1 MRKINSLILF
11 FLLSLC
17 LMLSYCSNKNFVAKN
32 ESQLVENK
40 IKIENEIKS
49 ENESPKKYKL
59 VWADEFNSKG
69 APDSTKW
76 SYDIGTGDWG
86 WGNNEKEYYTNRS
99 QNVGI
104 EKGKLKITALK
115 ENFKGSAYTS
125 TRMLTRDKFHFT
137 YGKVEVRAKLPIGVG
152 TWPAIWMLGSNI
164 KTAGWPNCG
173 EIDIMEHKGCELNK
187 IYTTLHYPKH
197 FGDKADGDSIVI
209 KNVNTAFHK
218 YATEWTQASI
228 KFYVD
233 DVLVKSYINDTA
245 SPFHKDFH
253 IILNVA
259 MGGNFAG
266 AIDDNIS
273 KASMEVDYV
282 RVYQ

>member
-1 MRKINSLILF
+1 MSK
-11 FLLSLC
+11 C
-17 LMLSYCSNKNFVAKN
+17 VNKNLVLKN
-32 ESQLVENK
+32 ESSNTEVTNK
-40 IKIENEIKS
+40 KAEVVTTNLS
-49 ENESPKKYKL
+49 KYKL
-59 VWADEFNSKG
+59 VWADEFNTKG

-99 QNVGI
+99 QNVNI
-104 EKGKLKITALK
+104 EKGLLKITALK
-115 ENFKGSAYTS
+115 ENFNGSAYTS

-137 YGKVEVRAKLPIGVG
+137 YGKVEVSAKLPVGVG

-173 EIDIMEHKGCELNK
+173 EIDIMEHKGCQPNK

-197 FGDKADGDSIVI
+197 FGDKADGDSITI
-209 KNVNTAFHK
+209 KNAHTAFHK
-218 YATEWTQASI
+218 YATEWTATSI

-233 DVLVKSYINDTA
+233 DVQVKSYVNDTE

-266 AIDDNIS
+266 PLDPAIN

>member
-1 MRKINSLILF
+1 MLMRKINFLNS
-11 FLLSLC
+11 FLLLVICFAMSEC
-17 LMLSYCSNKNFVAKN
+17 ANKNFAAKN
-32 ESQLVENK
+32 EGPNVSETK
-40 IKIENEIKS
+40 IVDDKTIS
-49 ENESPKKYKL
+49 ERQTYKL
-59 VWADEFNSKG
+59 VWADEFDTKG

-99 QNVGI
+99 ENVSI
-104 EKGKLKITALK
+104 AKGKLKITALK
-115 ENFKGSAYTS
+115 ENYNGSAYTS

-137 YGKVEVRAKLPIGVG
+137 YGKVEVRAKLPAGVG

-173 EIDIMEHKGCELNK
+173 EIDIMEHKGCIPNK

-197 FGDKADGDSIVI
+197 FGDKADGDSIMI
-209 KNVNTAFHK
+209 KNAHTQFHR
-218 YATEWTQASI
+218 YSTEWTAASI

-233 DVLVKSYINDTA
+233 DVIVKSYVNDSG

-266 AIDDNIS
+266 PIDASIT

>member
-1 MRKINSLILF
+1 MIKINVLNWLLLIVTCI
-11 FLLSLC
+11 FLSE
-17 LMLSYCSNKNFVAKN
+17 CSTRNFVANN
-32 ESQLVENK
+32 EVQN
-40 IKIENEIKS
+40 IHNTAAAS
-49 ENESPKKYKL
+49 ENYSYKL
-59 VWADEFNSKG
+59 VWADEFNTKG

-99 QNVGI
+99 QNVNI
-104 EKGKLKITALK
+104 AKGMLKITALK
-115 ENFKGSAYTS
+115 ENYNGSAYTS

-137 YGKVEVRAKLPIGVG
+137 YGKVEVRAKLPAGVG

-164 KTAGWPNCG
+164 KTAGWPACG
-173 EIDIMEHKGCELNK
+173 EIDIMEHKGCNLNK

-197 FGDKADGDSIVI
+197 FGNNADGDSIII
-209 KNVNTAFHK
+209 KNAHTTFHK
-218 YATEWTQASI
+218 YSTEWTANSI

-233 DVLVKSYINDTA
+233 DVQVKSYVNDSA

-266 AIDDNIS
+266 PIDASIT

>member
-1 MRKINSLILF
+1 MQMRKINFLNS
-11 FLLSLC
+11 FLLLIVCFAMSEC
-17 LMLSYCSNKNFVAKN
+17 ANKNFAAKN
-32 ESQLVENK
+32 EAPN
-40 IKIENEIKS
+40 INEANIVDDKKKS
-49 ENESPKKYKL
+49 ERQTYKL
-59 VWADEFNSKG
+59 VWADEFNTKG

-99 QNVGI
+99 ENVSIG
-104 EKGKLKITALK
+104 KGKLKITALK
-115 ENFKGSAYTS
+115 ENYNGSAYTS

-137 YGKVEVRAKLPIGVG
+137 YGKVEVRAKLPAGVG

-173 EIDIMEHKGCELNK
+173 EIDIMEHKGCIPNK

-197 FGDKADGDSIVI
+197 FGDKADGDSIMI
-209 KNVNTAFHK
+209 KNAHTEFHI
-218 YATEWTQASI
+218 YSTEWTATSI

-233 DVLVKSYINDTA
+233 DVQVKSYINDSA

-266 AIDDNIS
+266 PIDASIT

>member
-1 MRKINSLILF
+1 MQMAKINFLYS
-11 FLLSLC
+11 FLL
-17 LMLSYCSNKNFVAKN
+17 LMVCFGVSECTNKNFVVKN
-32 ESQLVENK
+32 ETQNIDKAKSVKEKAVPENK
-40 IKIENEIKS
+40 N
-49 ENESPKKYKL
+49 YKL
-59 VWADEFNSKG
+59 IWSDEFNTKG
-69 APDSTKW
+69 IPDSTKW

-86 WGNNEKEYYTNRS
+86 WGNNEKEYYTNRF
-99 QNVGI
+99 QNVSTA
-104 EKGKLKITALK
+104 KGLLKITALK
-115 ENFKGSAYTS
+115 ENYNGSAYTS

-137 YGKVEVRAKLPIGVG
+137 YGKVEVRAKLPAGVG

-173 EIDIMEHKGCELNK
+173 EIDIMEHKGCQPNK
-187 IYTTLHYPKH
+187 IYSTLHYPKR
-197 FGDKADGDSIVI
+197 FGDKGDGDSIMI
-209 KNVNTAFHK
+209 KNANTAFHK
-218 YATEWTQASI
+218 YSTEWTATSI

-233 DVLVKSYINDTA
+233 DVQVKSFVNDSA

-266 AIDDNIS
+266 PLDPAIT

>member
-1 MRKINSLILF
+1 MQMRKINFLNS
-11 FLLSLC
+11 FLLLIVCFAMSEC
-17 LMLSYCSNKNFVAKN
+17 ANKNFAAKN
-32 ESQLVENK
+32 EAPNISEAK
-40 IKIENEIKS
+40 ILDDKKIS
-49 ENESPKKYKL
+49 ERQTYKL
-59 VWADEFNSKG
+59 VWADEFNTKG

-99 QNVGI
+99 ENVSI
-104 EKGKLKITALK
+104 AKGKLKITALK
-115 ENFKGSAYTS
+115 ENYNGSAYTS

-137 YGKVEVRAKLPIGVG
+137 YGKVEVRAKLPAGVG

-173 EIDIMEHKGCELNK
+173 EIDIMEHKGCIPNK

-197 FGDKADGDSIVI
+197 YGDKADGDSIMI
-209 KNVNTAFHK
+209 KNANTAFHK
-218 YATEWTQASI
+218 YSTEWTATSI
-228 KFYVD
+228 KFFVD
-233 DVLVKSYINDTA
+233 DVIVKSYVNDSA

-266 AIDDNIS
+266 PIDATIT

-282 RVYQ
+282 RVYK

>member
-1 MRKINSLILF
+1 MFCFVIMK
-11 FLLSLC
+11 
-17 LMLSYCSNKNFVAKN
+17 CSNKNFIAKN
-32 ESQLVENK
+32 ETQQNNDIGSATKRNT
-40 IKIENEIKS
+40 
-49 ENESPKKYKL
+49 YKL
-59 VWADEFNSKG
+59 VWADEFNTKG
-69 APDSTKW
+69 TPDSTKW

-99 QNVGI
+99 QNASI
-104 EKGKLKITALK
+104 EKGVLKITALK
-115 ENFKGSAYTS
+115 ENYNGSAYTS
-125 TRMLTRDKFHFT
+125 TRMLTRDRFSFT
-137 YGKVEVRAKLPIGVG
+137 YGKVEVSAKLPTGVG

-173 EIDIMEHKGCELNK
+173 EIDIMEHKGCEPNK

-197 FGDKADGDSIVI
+197 FGDKADGDSIMI
-209 KNVNTAFHK
+209 KDAYSTFHK
-218 YATEWTQASI
+218 YSTEWTATSI

-233 DVLVKSYINDTA
+233 DVQVKSYVNDEA
-245 SPFHKDFH
+245 SPFHKNFH

-266 AIDDNIS
+266 PLDPSITT
-273 KASMEVDYV
+273 ASMEVDYV